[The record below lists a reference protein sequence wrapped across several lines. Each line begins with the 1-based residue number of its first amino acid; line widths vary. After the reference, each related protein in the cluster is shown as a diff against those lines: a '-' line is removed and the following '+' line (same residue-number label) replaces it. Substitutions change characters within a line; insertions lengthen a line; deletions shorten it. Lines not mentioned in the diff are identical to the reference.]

1 MGAALAVMFFMF
13 FIGSFWPYFPEAYE
27 GIKYASTWFYLNTAD
42 LFGKGIYD
50 NFLRDVLVLS
60 GVNVVLI
67 IASLLIFR
75 RRDIPV

>member
-1 MGAALAVMFFMF
+1 MIMFVMF
-13 FIGSFWPYFPEAYE
+13 FIGSFWQYFPEAQQS
-27 GIKYASTWFYLNTAD
+27 IKYATTWFYYNITD
-42 LFGKGIYD
+42 LFALGIFD
-50 NFLRDVLVLS
+50 NFLRDFLVLS